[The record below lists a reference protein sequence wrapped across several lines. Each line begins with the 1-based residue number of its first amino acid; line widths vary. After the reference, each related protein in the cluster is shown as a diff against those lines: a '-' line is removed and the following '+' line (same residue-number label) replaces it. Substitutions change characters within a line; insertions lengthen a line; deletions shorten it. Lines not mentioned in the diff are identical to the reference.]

1 MKYNFNGFTKKGNAA
16 LNNAIAAA
24 ERFGHTYIG
33 SEHLLYGVLSVE
45 GSVAA
50 GLLAEYGVTAEA
62 VERLIVETVG
72 RGTPTQL
79 TPDHLTP
86 RAKRVIESAVTG
98 VRQMGKALV
107 GTEHLLIGILSEG
120 DNYAIRF
127 LN

>member
-50 GLLAEYGVTAEA
+50 GLLAEYGVTA
-62 VERLIVETVG
+62 
-72 RGTPTQL
+72 
-79 TPDHLTP
+79 
-86 RAKRVIESAVTG
+86 
-98 VRQMGKALV
+98 
-107 GTEHLLIGILSEG
+107 
-120 DNYAIRF
+120 
-127 LN
+127 